1 LESVGSTQAM
11 LVQQLINQIDVQ
23 EHAVN
28 RRMLEVAGLFVV
40 AFCCCC
46 LLLTDGVGSSQALL
60 ASDWLI
66 AMRPWFEATT
76 DVFPYVFY
84 LLFLGLL
91 ALGFVTQQALLRDL
105 AWRYLAA
112 QLLGSVLVV
121 RVLKMLLGRGRP
133 DSDLPGQFTGEWG
146 AWTLDSAFHAMP
158 SGHSADV
165 FTGAVLLALVLKSRK
180 LRFLLLATALLAGFS
195 RVAVAAHWPSDV
207 LIGGLIG
214 SCCAYVLMRF
224 GWHYSSTEALGCRTT
239 TVKL

>member
-1 LESVGSTQAM
+1 MESPIHVSPQAM

-23 EHAVN
+23 QQAVN
-28 RRMLEVAGLFVV
+28 RRMFEVAGLFVV
-40 AFCCCC
+40 AFCCWF
-46 LLLTDGVGSSQALL
+46 LLLTDEVGSSQALL

-76 DVFPYVFY
+76 DLFLYVFY

-91 ALGFVTQQALLRDL
+91 ALGFVTQQALLRGL

-133 DSDLPGQFTGEWG
+133 NSDLPGQFTGEWG
-146 AWTLDSAFHAMP
+146 AWTLDAGFHAMP

-165 FTGAVLLALVLKSRK
+165 FTGAVLLALVLKSRQ

-214 SCCAYVLMRF
+214 SCCAYALMRL
-224 GWHYSSTEALGCRTT
+224 YPVRT
-239 TVKL
+239 